1 MKKVLIVTIASENTN
16 RLQTLKEFSDEL
28 NQGSD
33 NFGYVV
39 IQDIVFR
46 ITDGVLSVSLAGTEL
61 SETYGTIHLR
71 NHNHYADYANA
82 IRVYCD
88 AYDMQLVN
96 RTDSMLPYYGK
107 LSQGALLAVNGIPT
121 PDLLTAFGNARLL
134 AELETAD
141 WAYPFVLK
149 HNDGIRGVDNFL
161 IQDMAQLQAIL
172 HEKKHGFVAQPFIK
186 NSGELRVLTFGFSQ
200 PPLVFRKFAVE
211 GEYLNNTSQGG
222 GSEYVEPAAVP
233 ARMMQDALAATKLM
247 GREIGGVDVLLAED
261 GTHRILEVNST
272 PSIASGVFLSEKQ
285 DAYRAYFQSQDGG
298 KA

>member
-1 MKKVLIVTIASENTN
+1 
-16 RLQTLKEFSDEL
+16 
-28 NQGSD
+28 
-33 NFGYVV
+33 
-39 IQDIVFR
+39 
-46 ITDGVLSVSLAGTEL
+46 
-61 SETYGTIHLR
+61 
-71 NHNHYADYANA
+71 
-82 IRVYCD
+82 
-88 AYDMQLVN
+88 
-96 RTDSMLPYYGK
+96 MLPYYGK